1 MKLNLD
7 SNSVSS
13 IQLYD
18 ILFFVL
24 GKICRGSFLEIFKG
38 YLNFFDLKIAL
49 RYAQDNLGVKKVS
62 ALQKKSLE
70 ITYYSMLYVLPTK
83 KKTSCTL
90 RISGTLIVTVFVFV
104 VSQNMVQTLI

>member
-62 ALQKKSLE
+62 ALQKKSKNQRYINSYCICFRGVAKYGSNLN
-70 ITYYSMLYVLPTK
+70 LAFWK
-83 KKTSCTL
+83 
-90 RISGTLIVTVFVFV
+90 
-104 VSQNMVQTLI
+104 VSQQLSTQT